1 MCPSTFYLAVQAD
14 ETFIEIGLDTK
25 RADLLIAAS
34 VCTLDN
40 RAEMVHSLAFFL
52 LIDNHHLEHS
62 QQEIC
67 VYEVLGLFDDIPHSH
82 PKNFPQF

>member
-40 RAEMVHSLAFFL
+40 LAKMVRSLAFFL
-52 LIDNHHLEHS
+52 LIYNHHLEHR

-67 VYEVLGLFDDIPHSH
+67 VYEVLRLFDDIPHSH
-82 PKNFPQF
+82 PKHLSQF